1 MIYDLTMCNYDSD
14 LMHEWAG
21 EMVLFLSKV
30 NEMDNQTTIL
40 SYRHTKGIG
49 TQKLSADKGVLGY
62 TALQSCARFHLQTLQ
77 LWKDTPM
84 VSNACL
90 HCIN

>member
-1 MIYDLTMCNYDSD
+1 
-14 LMHEWAG
+14 
-21 EMVLFLSKV
+21 MVLFLSKV

-49 TQKLSADKGVLGY
+49 TQKVSADKGVLGY

-77 LWKDTPM
+77 L
-84 VSNACL
+84 
-90 HCIN
+90 